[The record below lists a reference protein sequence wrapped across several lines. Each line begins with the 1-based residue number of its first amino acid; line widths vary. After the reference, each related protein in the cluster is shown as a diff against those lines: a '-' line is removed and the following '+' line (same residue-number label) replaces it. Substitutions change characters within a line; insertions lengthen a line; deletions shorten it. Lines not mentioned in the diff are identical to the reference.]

1 MESDLPNANAERS
14 AQRGGES
21 APAPGAA
28 GGADAEPPKV
38 FSISQYNQSVE
49 RKVRTFPRVWVK
61 GVIMQL
67 NVRGRI
73 AYITLGEFGEGE
85 SRPRAVLEAT
95 LWTSELEVFNL
106 RFASLPTPLALR
118 VELKVAFLLEANF
131 YVPSGRFQPR
141 VVDIDEKFT
150 LGELSLTRQKIL
162 ERLSQEGLLRKNKQV
177 ELPELPLRVGLV
189 TAPGSA
195 AFQDFTTVLLGA
207 GFSFQI
213 LFAAARMQGDATEAT
228 VLHALKAVV
237 RAGAEVVCIVRGGGA
252 KTDLVYFDSE
262 AICRAIANCPVPVLT
277 GIGHEIDNS
286 LADLVA
292 HLNLITPTDCAKF
305 LEARLG
311 QGYADLAGKAA
322 ELREAWRL
330 ECQDAWHSL
339 AQTASAVRRTW
350 EGRRAAEEMRARS
363 QANALGSR
371 TRRAIRESWRQLA
384 LDRKGLARGPR
395 KLVRLE
401 RLRFAN
407 RTQGLR
413 RAWDG
418 LRSGT
423 QLLLGARAQALRTG
437 AAAMLA
443 AQAAQTG
450 QTRRLVR
457 SLWKQG
463 ARAGREA
470 LALKDRLVHAAD
482 PARLLGLG
490 FSLLRAADGRIIRSA
505 AEAALGDVVTNQL
518 ADGILES
525 RVTGKKETG

>member
-1 MESDLPNANAERS
+1 MESDLPDPGA
-14 AQRGGES
+14 ES
-21 APAPGAA
+21 AA
-28 GGADAEPPKV
+28 GTAGKAEAEAPKV
-38 FSISQYNQSVE
+38 FSITQYNQSVE

-73 AYITLGEFGEGE
+73 AYVTLGEFAEGE

-95 LWTSELEVFNL
+95 LWTSELEVFNM

-118 VELKVAFLLEANF
+118 VELKVAFLMEANF

-162 ERLSQEGLLRKNKQV
+162 ERLAQEGLLRKNKQV
-177 ELPELPLRVGLV
+177 ELPELPLKVGLV

-195 AFQDFTTVLLGA
+195 AYQDFTTVLLGS
-207 GFSFQI
+207 GFSFRI
-213 LFAAARMQGDATEAT
+213 LFAGARMQGEATEAT
-228 VLHALKAVV
+228 VLHAIKAVV

-262 AICRAIANCPVPVLT
+262 AICRAIANCSVPVLT

-311 QGYADLAGKAA
+311 QAYSDLAEKAA
-322 ELREAWRL
+322 ELREAWKL
-330 ECQDAWHSL
+330 ECQDAWHAL
-339 AQTASAVRRTW
+339 AQTASAVTRTW

-363 QANALGSR
+363 QAKALGSR
-371 TRRAIRESWRQLA
+371 ARRALRESRRKLA

-395 KLVRLE
+395 KLIKME
-401 RLRFAN
+401 RLRFSN

-423 QLLLGARAQALRTG
+423 QLLLRARAQSLRAG
-437 AAAMLA
+437 IASLLAAEA
-443 AQAAQTG
+443 AQAG

-457 SLWKQG
+457 SLWRQG

-490 FSLLRAADGRIIRSA
+490 FSLLRSADGKLIRSV
-505 AEAALGDVVTNQL
+505 AEAAPGEIVINQL
-518 ADGILES
+518 ADGSLES
-525 RVTGKKETG
+525 RVTGKKEAG

>member
-1 MESDLPNANAERS
+1 
-14 AQRGGES
+14 
-21 APAPGAA
+21 
-28 GGADAEPPKV
+28 
-38 FSISQYNQSVE
+38 
-49 RKVRTFPRVWVK
+49 
-61 GVIMQL
+61 
-67 NVRGRI
+67 
-73 AYITLGEFGEGE
+73 
-85 SRPRAVLEAT
+85 
-95 LWTSELEVFNL
+95 
-106 RFASLPTPLALR
+106 
-118 VELKVAFLLEANF
+118 
-131 YVPSGRFQPR
+131 
-141 VVDIDEKFT
+141 
-150 LGELSLTRQKIL
+150 
-162 ERLSQEGLLRKNKQV
+162 V
-177 ELPELPLRVGLV
+177 ELPELPLRVGLI

-195 AFQDFTTVLLGA
+195 AFQDFTTVLLGS

-213 LFAAARMQGDATEAT
+213 LFAGARMQGDATEAT

-311 QGYADLAGKAA
+311 QGYADLAEKAA

-330 ECQDAWHSL
+330 ECQDAWHAL

-350 EGRRAAEEMRARS
+350 EGRRAAEEMRARN
-363 QANALGSR
+363 QAQALGSR
-371 TRRAIRESWRQLA
+371 ARRALGESWRQLA

-423 QLLLGARAQALRTG
+423 QLLLRARAQALRTG
-437 AAAMLA
+437 TAALMA
-443 AQAAQTG
+443 AQAAQAG

-505 AEAALGDVVTNQL
+505 AEAAPGDVVINQL
-518 ADGILES
+518 ADGLLES

>member
-1 MESDLPNANAERS
+1 MGSDLARE
-14 AQRGGES
+14 
-21 APAPGAA
+21 
-28 GGADAEPPKV
+28 GADTARADAAKV

-73 AYITLGEFGEGE
+73 AYVTLGEFAEGE

-106 RFASLPTPLALR
+106 RFASLPTPLTLR

-141 VVDIDEKFT
+141 VADIDEKFT
-150 LGELSLTRQKIL
+150 LGELAVTRQKIL
-162 ERLSQEGLLRKNKQV
+162 ERLAQEGLLRKNKDV
-177 ELPELPLRVGLV
+177 ELPGLPLRVGLI

-195 AFQDFTTVLLGA
+195 AFQDFATVLLGS
-207 GFSFQI
+207 GFSFRI
-213 LFAAARMQGDATEAT
+213 LFAGARMQGEATEAT

-237 RAGAEVVCIVRGGGA
+237 KAGAEVVCIVRGGGS

-262 AICRAIANCPVPVLT
+262 AICRAIADCPVPVLT

-292 HLNLITPTDCAKF
+292 HRNLITPTDCAKF

-311 QGYADLAGKAA
+311 LAYSGLAERAA
-322 ELREAWRL
+322 ALREAWGL
-330 ECQDAWHSL
+330 ESQDAWHALS
-339 AQTASAVRRTW
+339 QTAAAVTRAW
-350 EGRRAAEEMRARS
+350 EGRRAAEDMRARA
-363 QANALGSR
+363 QARSLASRSLRALREG
-371 TRRAIRESWRQLA
+371 RRKLG

-395 KLVRLE
+395 KLVRME

-418 LRSGT
+418 LRAGASH
-423 QLLLGARAQALRTG
+423 LLRARLEALRAAM
-437 AAAMLA
+437 AAALA
-443 AQAAQTG
+443 AETAKAGQA
-450 QTRRLVR
+450 RILVR
-457 SLWKQG
+457 SLWRQG
-463 ARAGREA
+463 ARAARES
-470 LALKDRLVHAAD
+470 LALKGKLAHAAD
-482 PARLLGLG
+482 PARWLGLG
-490 FSLLRAADGRIIRSA
+490 FSLLRTEDGRLIRSA
-505 AEAALGDVVTNQL
+505 ADAAPGALVINQL
-518 ADGILES
+518 ADGTVRS
-525 RVTGKKETG
+525 RVVGKEEKG

>member
-1 MESDLPNANAERS
+1 MGSDLPLKDAAS
-14 AQRGGES
+14 AASRPE
-21 APAPGAA
+21 P
-28 GGADAEPPKV
+28 ADAPEAAPKV

-49 RKVRTFPRVWVK
+49 RKVRAFPRVWVQ
-61 GVIMQL
+61 GIIMQL

-73 AYITLGEFGEGE
+73 AYITLGEFAEGE

-95 LWTSELEVFNL
+95 LWTSELEVFNM
-106 RFASLPTPLALR
+106 RFANLPVPLALR

-150 LGELSLTRQKIL
+150 LGELALTRQKIL
-162 ERLSQEGLLRKNKQV
+162 ERLSREGLLRKNKEI
-177 ELPELPLRVGLV
+177 ELPALPLKVGLI

-195 AFQDFTTVLLGA
+195 AFQDFTTVLLGS
-207 GFSFQI
+207 GFSFRI
-213 LFAAARMQGDATEAT
+213 LFAGARMQGEATEAT

-237 RAGAEVVCIVRGGGA
+237 RAGAEVVCLVRGGGA

-311 QGYADLAGKAA
+311 QAYSDLIEKAS

-330 ECQDAWHSL
+330 ELQDAWHAL
-339 AQTASAVRRTW
+339 GQTAAAVTRTW
-350 EGRRAAEEMRARS
+350 EGRRAAEEMRARA
-363 QANALGSR
+363 QAEALASR
-371 TRRAIRESWRQLA
+371 SRRALREARRKLA
-384 LDRKGLARGPR
+384 LDRKGLERGPR
-395 KLVRLE
+395 KLVRME

-418 LRSGT
+418 LRSGA
-423 QLLLGARAQALRTG
+423 QQFLAGRVQALRAG
-437 AAAMLA
+437 ASALLA
-443 AQAAQTG
+443 AESARAG
-450 QTRRLVR
+450 QTRRLVG
-457 SLWKQG
+457 SLWRQG
-463 ARAGREA
+463 ARAAREA
-470 LALKDRLVHAAD
+470 LALKDKLVHAAD

-490 FSLLRAADGRIIRSA
+490 FSLLRAADGRILRSA
-505 AEAALGDVVTNQL
+505 AEAAPGDLVSNQL

-525 RVTGKKETG
+525 RVTARKENG